1 MNTTKK
7 KSNTTALVIA
17 AVVVAVVA
25 ALVVALVAGGSSDD
39 ESSPEP
45 SPGSSAP
52 SSAATGAAAEN
63 QPVEVVGSVLVPLEN
78 EASDPAVGQPA
89 PTLRGATFDGSTLE
103 ITPGGGN
110 DQLIVFLA
118 HWCPHC
124 NAELP
129 IIEEW
134 RAAGMIPDGLDIVAV
149 STAVSSDR
157 PNYPPSRWLDEKGWT
172 WPALADSAD
181 MTAAEAY
188 GVTGYPFMVIV
199 GPDGNVKG
207 RTSGQKEL
215 SALDAWVT
223 ATLGR

>member
-1 MNTTKK
+1 MSAKK
-7 KSNTTALVIA
+7 GSNSTRLVIA

-39 ESSPEP
+39 DSASDTAA
-45 SPGSSAP
+45 SSSAP
-52 SSAATGAAAEN
+52 GSASET
-63 QPVEVVGSVLVPLEN
+63 QPVVVSGSALAPLADESN
-78 EASDPAVGQPA
+78 DPAVGQPA
-89 PTLRGATFDGSTLE
+89 PALQGASFDGSPIE
-103 ITPGGGN
+103 ITPGGGS

-134 RAAGMIPDGLDIVAV
+134 RAAGMIPEGLDIVAV
-149 STAVSSDR
+149 STAVSADR
-157 PNYPPSRWLDEKGWT
+157 PNYPPSSWLEQKGWT
-172 WPALADSAD
+172 WPALADSAE

-188 GVTGYPFMVIV
+188 GVSGYPFMVVV

-215 SALDAWVT
+215 AVLDAWVRT
-223 ATLGR
+223 TLGR

>member
-1 MNTTKK
+1 
-7 KSNTTALVIA
+7 
-17 AVVVAVVA
+17 
-25 ALVVALVAGGSSDD
+25 
-39 ESSPEP
+39 
-45 SPGSSAP
+45 
-52 SSAATGAAAEN
+52 
-63 QPVEVVGSVLVPLEN
+63 
-78 EASDPAVGQPA
+78 
-89 PTLRGATFDGSTLE
+89 LRGATFDGSPVE

-134 RAAGMIPDGLDIVAV
+134 RAAGMIPEGLDIVAV
-149 STAVSSDR
+149 STAVSADR
-157 PNYPPSRWLDEKGWT
+157 PNYPPSKWLVDKGWT

-181 MTAAEAY
+181 MTAAGAY

-199 GPDGNVKG
+199 GADGNVKG

-215 SALDAWVT
+215 ATLDAWVT
-223 ATLGR
+223 TTLGR